1 VHSQRNSPFVNAL
14 DLRYSDYCIAELEAA
29 SMLASL
35 ERHSPEIL
43 LTEPHKTPSPV
54 PIDRPRGARA
64 EPTDIFRLLIE
75 SIRDYAVF
83 VLDPEGRVLTWNPG
97 AQAMKGYARDE
108 IVGVHFSKFYLPEA
122 VASGWPEREL
132 LLARKEGRFADEGWR
147 VRKDGT
153 SFWASVIITP
163 LTSTDGNLAG
173 FAKVTQDLTDRRQ
186 AEERVQAHNRE
197 LRQRVTELDQSR
209 RVIELRT
216 LELQKLSGRL
226 LVIQD
231 EERRRLARELHD
243 ELGQQL
249 SALKMMLPKGSGSDQ
264 AHHIADAALASVRN
278 LSYLLHPPLLDET
291 GLRSALDWY
300 VEGMVKRSG
309 IQISLTITPQIFPR
323 LAKDIEMT
331 IFRVVQ
337 ESLANVYRHA
347 NSDSARVE
355 IDKQPEWVVIRV
367 RDYGKGL
374 PQEISGKTFSSNL
387 GVGITGMRERVRQF
401 GGELTLSRAEPG
413 TLLEARIPLFSLDSG
428 ML

>member
-1 VHSQRNSPFVNAL
+1 
-14 DLRYSDYCIAELEAA
+14 
-29 SMLASL
+29 MK
-35 ERHSPEIL
+35 
-43 LTEPHKTPSPV
+43 EPHKPASPV
-54 PIDRPRGARA
+54 PIDRPRGIPA
-64 EPTDIFRLLIE
+64 EQADLFRLLVE

-97 AQAMKGYARDE
+97 AQALKGYTRDE
-108 IVGVHFSKFYLPEA
+108 IVGKHFSKFYLPEA

-132 LLARKEGRFADEGWR
+132 MLARKEGRFSDEGYR

-153 SFWASVIITP
+153 PFWASVTITP
-163 LTSTDGNLAG
+163 LISSDGKLTG

-186 AEERVQAHNRE
+186 AEERVDALNRE
-197 LRQRVTELDQSR
+197 LRQRVKELDQSR

-226 LVIQD
+226 LQVQD

-249 SALKMMLPKGSGSDQ
+249 SALKMMLPKGSENDQ
-264 AHHIADAALASVRN
+264 ACQLADTAISTVRN

-291 GLRSALDWY
+291 GLRSALHWY
-300 VEGMVKRSG
+300 IDGMVKRSG
-309 IQISLTITPQIFPR
+309 IQISLAIKPQIFPR

-337 ESLANVYRHA
+337 ESLTNVYRHA
-347 NSDSARVE
+347 NSDSASVE
-355 IDKQPEWVVIRV
+355 IDKQPDRVVIRV

-374 PQEISGKTFSSNL
+374 PQDISGRTTSSTL
-387 GVGITGMRERVRQF
+387 GVGVTGMRERVRQF

-413 TLLEARIPLFSLDSG
+413 TLVETTIPLFDLDFG
-428 ML
+428 TL